1 MKQHI
6 DIKNLALGRDLEEG
20 DNLDDLVKHIQT
32 HGLEVPVLIT
42 PQFYVIDGVRRI
54 RALEA
59 LGEQFIEAVVVT
71 DFDHLV
77 KSLTDSR
84 TFGNG
89 WRKPSPRRL
98 WHIHMDSKELIQQRV
113 LASRELLRGRP
124 RHSKLDT
131 PLGPSRELLAR
142 ALGFNSQSYYSASSN
157 VYNIANDPDDPRRE
171 LAKQFVVEVDAG
183 RMTIYSARDRL
194 EKARRFTGE
203 TNTVSEQRA
212 MLVNL
217 VTSLSGVMKSTERMG
232 AINPH
237 MKKEELQGYLSDLK
251 HLRSQLYQFVRT
263 FEEEISK

>member
-6 DIKNLALGRDLEEG
+6 DIKDLALGRDLDEG

-32 HGLEVPVLIT
+32 HGLKVPILIT
-42 PQFYVIDGVRRI
+42 PQFYVIDGIRRI

-59 LGEQFIEAVVVT
+59 LGEQFVEAEMVA
-71 DFDHLV
+71 DFSHLV
-77 KSLTDSR
+77 KGLDDSR

-89 WRKPSPRRL
+89 WRKPSARRL
-98 WHIHMDSKELIQQRV
+98 WHIHLDSKELIQQRII
-113 LASRELLRGRP
+113 ASRESLRGKP
-124 RHSKLDT
+124 RHSKLDN

-142 ALGFNSQSYYSASSN
+142 ALGFNSQSYYSAATN
-157 VYNIANDPDDPRRE
+157 VYNIANDPGDPRHE
-171 LAKQFVVEVDAG
+171 LANQFVIEVDAG

-203 TNTVSEQRA
+203 AHSVSEQRA

-217 VTSLSGVMKSTERMG
+217 VTSLSGVIKSTDKMG
-232 AINPH
+232 PINPH

-251 HLRSQLYQFVRT
+251 NLRSKLYQFVRT
-263 FEEEISK
+263 FEEEIGK